1 LQAHIGDI
9 DPESEMLAISQHMTR
24 THGQGK
30 INLELLCALR
40 RRGHA
45 VGAVA
50 SWADEAAMREARID
64 WHRVPVSPRLPTN
77 WWRGDRFMRKAKR
90 LLRSLGEA
98 TINNG
103 AAVIAPSKINIAM
116 FVHGAWH
123 DSRWHPRFSGHWHG
137 RYQGLYN
144 RVQAKYEREAFAM
157 AEHVVAL
164 SQVVK
169 NELVAYGEIEPG
181 KITVI
186 PPGVNAERFR
196 PRQDGEPNQLRG
208 ACGLPAFGGDESSG
222 GGGML
227 AIFVGEI
234 RSSRKNL
241 DLVLRAVREMDGLHL
256 AVVGDTSGSAYP
268 QMAERLGI
276 ASRVYFLGQRAD
288 VAELMRGADVFVFP
302 THYEP
307 FGIVV
312 TEAMASGLPVI
323 VTRQAGA
330 ACVVEHGREGYL
342 LDDGDDLGELLA
354 GLADLEDPMRRTSVG
369 AAARRRAAAL
379 TWDAMAEQYERLL
392 A

>member
-1 LQAHIGDI
+1 MKRL
-9 DPESEMLAISQHMTR
+9 LAISQYMTR

-30 INLELLCALR
+30 INLELLYALR
-40 RRGHA
+40 RRGHS

-50 SWADEAAMREARID
+50 SWADEDAMREAAITL
-64 WHRVPVSPRLPTN
+64 HRVPVSPRLPTN
-77 WWRGDRFMRKAKR
+77 WLRGDRFMRKAKT
-90 LLRSLGEA
+90 LLRTLGEA

-103 AAVIAPSKINIAM
+103 AAVLTPSRINIAM
-116 FVHGAWH
+116 FVHSAWYE
-123 DSRWHPRFSGHWHG
+123 SPWHPRFGGRWHG

-144 RVQAKYEREAFAM
+144 KVQARYEREAFAM
-157 AEHVVAL
+157 SEHVVAL

-169 NELVAYGEIEPG
+169 DELVQYCGIDAQ
-181 KITVI
+181 KISVI
-186 PPGVNAERFR
+186 PPGVDAERFR
-196 PRQDGEPNQLRG
+196 PRRADEPNQLRA
-208 ACGLPAFGGDESSG
+208 ACGLPDAPEP
-222 GGGML
+222 ML

-241 DLVLRAVREMDGLHL
+241 DLVLRAVVESPGLRL
-256 AVVGDTSGSAYP
+256 AVVGATAGSVYP
-268 QMAERLGI
+268 EMAQRLGVGG
-276 ASRVYFLGQRAD
+276 RVHFLGQRAD

-323 VTRQAGA
+323 TTRQAGA

-342 LDDGDDLGELLA
+342 LDDGDDLQGLLA
-354 GLADLEDPMRRTSVG
+354 GLDDLADPKQRERVG
-369 AAARRRAAAL
+369 HAARQRAASL

>member
-1 LQAHIGDI
+1 LTSLDL
-9 DPESEMLAISQHMTR
+9 LAISQHMTR

-40 RRGHA
+40 RRGRA

-50 SWADEAAMREARID
+50 SWADEDVIREAQID

-90 LLRSLGEA
+90 LLRTLGEA

-103 AAVIAPSKINIAM
+103 AAVIAPARINIAM

-123 DSRWHPRFSGHWHG
+123 ESRWHPRFSGHWHG

-144 RVQAKYEREAFAM
+144 RVQAKYEREAFVM

-169 NELVAYGEIEPG
+169 DELVAYCGLEAG
-181 KITVI
+181 KVSVI
-186 PPGVNAERFR
+186 PPGVDAGHFR
-196 PRQDGEPNQLRG
+196 PRRADEPNQLRA
-208 ACGLPAFGGDESSG
+208 ACGLPDAPEP
-222 GGGML
+222 ML
-227 AIFVGEI
+227 AVFVGEI

-241 DLVLRAVREMDGLHL
+241 DLVLRAVREVPGLQL
-256 AVVGDTSGSAYP
+256 AVVGDTTGSVYP
-268 QMAERLGI
+268 QMAQRLGV
-276 ASRVYFLGQRAD
+276 ADRVHFLGQRAD
-288 VAELMRGADVFVFP
+288 VAELMRGADAFVFP

-342 LDDGDDLGELLA
+342 LDDGDDLGGLLA
-354 GLADLEDPMRRTSVG
+354 GLAELEDPMRRMSVG
-369 AAARRRAAAL
+369 AAARRRAERL
-379 TWDAMAEQYERLL
+379 TWDAMASGYEKLL
-392 A
+392 V